1 MTRFETS
8 LDIATQ
14 PERAW
19 AVLADLER
27 WPEWTASMTR
37 LERLDPGALE
47 AGKRVRVEQPKLQ
60 PAVFTI
66 TDWQPGHSF
75 AWTMGGALLGAHS
88 EHVLAPVAGGSRL
101 ELRLEYTGLLGP
113 LVAMA
118 YGGLTRR
125 YMAMEA
131 EGLRARAEGRR

>member
-27 WPEWTASMTR
+27 WPEWTASTTR

-47 AGKRVRVEQPKLQ
+47 AGKRVRVEQPKLR

-88 EHVLAPVAGGSRL
+88 EHVLVPVAAGSRL

-113 LVAMA
+113 IVAMA
-118 YGGLTRR
+118 YRGLTRR
-125 YMAMEA
+125 YMDMEA